1 MFDLFGKKMKEEE
14 FNKLLM
20 KALDMPEI
28 IEKIKKLFW
37 GSTASSIPQ
46 SDDEQYT
53 QLLSAKNGEMSK
65 LKEQLD
71 SLKMQLSAKD
81 DEISNLKLQNKNLQK
96 ENGNLQKENDKLSVQ
111 LAEAIEWPQKMK
123 NEIDGLSVRLKPFER
138 ISKVL
143 DVYARIPS
151 KTKDS
156 LKNLLGKGSPEELI
170 SCSLRQ
176 SNLENLWEL
185 GRVLVSR
192 QDYES
197 AKAIGK
203 MIEFMIEIYEK
214 FNSSAEMLSVKIGE
228 SFDDRKHIHC
238 ENKNRVKV
246 TEVLLPGLIIN
257 GSICLKAVVR

>member
-1 MFDLFGKKMKEEE
+1 MKEEE

-37 GSTASSIPQ
+37 CSTASSIPQ
-46 SDDEQYT
+46 SDGEQYT
-53 QLLSAKNGEMSK
+53 QLLSAKNGEMPK
-65 LKEQLD
+65 FKEQLD

-96 ENGNLQKENDKLSVQ
+96 ENDKLQKENDKLSVQ
-111 LAEAIEWPQKMK
+111 LAEAIERPQKMK
-123 NEIDGLSVRLKPFER
+123 NEIEGLSARLKPFER

-170 SCSLRQ
+170 SCSL
-176 SNLENLWEL
+176 NKLIEKKKKTTILLETMAGKGTEIGRTFEEL
-185 GRVLVSR
+185 EMIIEKVELDEKIGVCLDTCHVYDAGYDV
-192 QDYES
+192 DYEWCQR
-197 AKAIGK
+197 
-203 MIEFMIEIYEK
+203 YDC
-214 FNSSAEMLSVKIGE
+214 VVW
-228 SFDDRKHIHC
+228 RK
-238 ENKNRVKV
+238 EY
-246 TEVLLPGLIIN
+246 
-257 GSICLKAVVR
+257 